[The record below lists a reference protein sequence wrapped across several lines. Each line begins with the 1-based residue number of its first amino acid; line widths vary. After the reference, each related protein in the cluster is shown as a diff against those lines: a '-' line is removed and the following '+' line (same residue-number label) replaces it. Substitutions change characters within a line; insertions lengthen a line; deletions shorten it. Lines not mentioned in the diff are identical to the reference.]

1 MRYDIEQTCISPYLE
16 RRTRTELPNRTIHV
30 EARSPEEAISNLMRT
45 DHAQLVSDILSFDR
59 ERVATIR
66 KDDLL
71 FLLRLRAPN
80 ESSVLEERS

>member
-16 RRTRTELPNRTIHV
+16 RRSRTALPNRTIHV

-71 FLLRLRAPN
+71 FLIRLQTPN
-80 ESSVLEERS
+80 EVPVTNERS